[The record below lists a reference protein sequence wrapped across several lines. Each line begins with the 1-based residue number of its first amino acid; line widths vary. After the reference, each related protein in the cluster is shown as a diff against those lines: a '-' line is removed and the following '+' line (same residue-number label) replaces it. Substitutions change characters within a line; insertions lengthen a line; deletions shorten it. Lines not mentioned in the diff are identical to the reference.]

1 MRSVKQV
8 FLKILQRFTGEYLC
22 QSLFFDKVAGLRP
35 GTLLKKETLAQLFSC
50 EFREICKNTFPYR
63 TPPVAML
70 KTLFFYAWMLRLCK
84 SLGKIN
90 FLSKQN

>member
-1 MRSVKQV
+1 MRSVNQV

-50 EFREICKNTFPYR
+50 EFREICKNTFF
-63 TPPVAML
+63 L
-70 KTLFFYAWMLRLCK
+70 IEHLR
-84 SLGKIN
+84 
-90 FLSKQN
+90 